1 MKTKTILL
9 NKWAV
14 LFVAVL
20 LFGGVFMVG
29 VDASYMLGKGLVYLL
44 VALLVLWLFGLRFNI
59 RCGALTGKS
68 GQGR

>member
-20 LFGGVFMVG
+20 LFGGAFMVG

-44 VALLVLWLFGLRFNI
+44 VAPAGSLALRPS
-59 RCGALTGKS
+59 L
-68 GQGR
+68 